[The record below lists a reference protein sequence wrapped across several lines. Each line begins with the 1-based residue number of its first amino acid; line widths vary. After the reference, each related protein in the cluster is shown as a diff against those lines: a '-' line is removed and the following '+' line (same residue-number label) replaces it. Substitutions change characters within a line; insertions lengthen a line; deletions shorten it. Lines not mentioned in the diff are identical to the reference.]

1 VSRERSRVRDD
12 NTKSRRRA
20 LGARE
25 RRRRA
30 RESRERETT
39 TTMTMTMTMTCV
51 PSFVTPRRR
60 AVPVVVV
67 ARPRD
72 GARVSASASR
82 GRGERATRSTRRV
95 RRDAGANDEDDGNDD
110 DDAIEAAS
118 AIDASIEEMKTLAVD
133 EVEAMMSANEG
144 VRAELARVRSD
155 ARTVATREIEKVEAN
170 EKERVREAFEEAQQ
184 RTEASQSKAERAAE
198 EAAALKRD
206 AVAQAEAKMAA
217 LAAEREALR
226 EELAK
231 ESVGGKWA
239 DDAIDEA
246 AEKMESAKAAAVG
259 GGGGGALAAPLLVSQ
274 GGGLLSVAFAAL
286 SCAVF
291 GVTYRYAVRRDVE
304 NSELKGG
311 VVGAFGLAR
320 GLSAADVY
328 LRAAALNGDL
338 DVASYAQAALLAG
351 QGVLT
356 FAFAALALEQ
366 AFERGIVKPFG
377 VASEEKTRR

>member
-1 VSRERSRVRDD
+1 VDDVRVARVDVRDARD
-12 NTKSRRRA
+12 
-20 LGARE
+20 ARE
-25 RRRRA
+25 RV
-30 RESRERETT
+30 REQKRETT
-39 TTMTMTMTMTCV
+39 TNMTYGV
-51 PSFVTPRRR
+51 SSFVTPRLR
-60 AVPVVVV
+60 AVPVVGGGG
-67 ARPRD
+67 ARPRH
-72 GARVSASASR
+72 GARVSSASSASPR
-82 GRGERATRSTRRV
+82 RRRRDRATPRDV
-95 RRDAGANDEDDGNDD
+95 RRDAGATDDD

-155 ARTVATREIEKVEAN
+155 ARTVATREIERVEAN

-226 EELAK
+226 EELAN
-231 ESVGGKWA
+231 ESAGGKWA
-239 DDAIDEA
+239 DDAIDET

-259 GGGGGALAAPLLVSQ
+259 GVGGGALAAPLLVSQ

-320 GLSAADVY
+320 GVSAADVY
-328 LRAAALNGDL
+328 LRAASLNGDL